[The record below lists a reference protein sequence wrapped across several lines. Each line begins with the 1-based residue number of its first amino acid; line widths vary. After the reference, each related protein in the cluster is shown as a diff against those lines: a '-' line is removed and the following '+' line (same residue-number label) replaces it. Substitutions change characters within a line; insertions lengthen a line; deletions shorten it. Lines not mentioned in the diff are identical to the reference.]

1 MKTLKLVGV
10 TLLALFSF
18 VACDD
23 PTNDPSDPTGN
34 PSVSEKRLART
45 MKYEIENG
53 KEELNAII
61 DFKYNQEN
69 RLTKVYERVLYS
81 DGWYIDTLNYIWD
94 SNNSVTYKWHMES
107 EAFIKFILS
116 NNKVTSIQYH
126 EKSYNPIIGEYVGY
140 YDYYEYYEYNNAGNI
155 KEIGEIEDNGEK
167 EPEEIFTWENGNLTS
182 FEEYSYIYD
191 NKTCNGSFPLF
202 YEYAGWDD
210 ELYIFMAQPELIGIK
225 TKNLP
230 KMIINDPYTYT
241 FEYEFDQ
248 DNYITSCTM
257 NKEYYD
263 EYGYSKEYY
272 FEFVWE

>member
-1 MKTLKLVGV
+1 MKALKLVGV

-23 PTNDPSDPTGN
+23 PTNDPSDPTEN

-69 RLTKVYERVLYS
+69 KLTAVYERELYS
-81 DGWYIDTLNYIWD
+81 DGWDIDTLNYIWD
-94 SNNSVTYKWHMES
+94 SNNSITFDWG
-107 EAFIKFILS
+107 KFFLTNGKIT
-116 NNKVTSIQYH
+116 KYHHYEWGQYDD
-126 EKSYNPIIGEYVGY
+126 YLYFD
-140 YDYYEYYEYNNAGNI
+140 YDKNGNW
-155 KEIGEIEDNGEK
+155 KEFGEIEEDGEK
-167 EPEEIFTWENGNLTS
+167 EQGVIFTWENGNLTS
-182 FEEYSYIYD
+182 LTEADRNYPLISYIYD
-191 NKTCNGSFPLF
+191 NKTYNGFFPLF
-202 YEYAGWDD
+202 YEYTVWED
-210 ELYIFMAQPELIGIK
+210 EEYIFMAQPELIGIK
-225 TKNLP
+225 TNHLP
-230 KMIINDPYTYT
+230 KMIIDDPYTYT

-257 NKEYYD
+257 NKEYYG

-272 FEFVWE
+272 YEFVWE